1 MKENIRKKNV
11 FIKMIIINKW
21 VLLDVLMFLFLLVF
35 LMENVDFVF
44 GVIFVEIV
52 KELNN
57 GEKFLLFCILFGWVF
72 LLNVYLLKN
81 IFVEMILEIL

>member
-1 MKENIRKKNV
+1 
-11 FIKMIIINKW
+11 
-21 VLLDVLMFLFLLVF
+21 MFLFLLVF

-52 KELNN
+52 NELNN
-57 GEKFLLFCILFGWVF
+57 GEKIFLFCILFGWVF

-81 IFVEMILEIL
+81 IFVELILEVL

>member
-1 MKENIRKKNV
+1 MKENIRKKNM

-35 LMENVDFVF
+35 LMENFDFVF

-57 GEKFLLFCILFGWVF
+57 GEKFLLLCILFGRVF